1 MSIVINPY
9 NFGGFHSKVLMLDL
23 KSNLKLHSSY
33 NLSWNN
39 ARLHVDIFHCA
50 FKGTVA
56 LFTYNVKIN
65 RTCLYTEPHLKNIT
79 SSKLLVRIKEKIG
92 NVQKQGY
99 INGFPFLFK
108 HPDTKLLVFAF
119 MLH

>member
-56 LFTYNVKIN
+56 QFTYNVKIN
-65 RTCLYTEPHLKNIT
+65 RTCLYTVPLIETWHL
-79 SSKLLVRIKEKIG
+79 
-92 NVQKQGY
+92 
-99 INGFPFLFK
+99 
-108 HPDTKLLVFAF
+108 H
-119 MLH
+119 

>member
-79 SSKLLVRIKEKIG
+79 STIYTNIGHQDKHHKLATAFYANKRL
-92 NVQKQGY
+92 
-99 INGFPFLFK
+99 
-108 HPDTKLLVFAF
+108 KL
-119 MLH
+119 